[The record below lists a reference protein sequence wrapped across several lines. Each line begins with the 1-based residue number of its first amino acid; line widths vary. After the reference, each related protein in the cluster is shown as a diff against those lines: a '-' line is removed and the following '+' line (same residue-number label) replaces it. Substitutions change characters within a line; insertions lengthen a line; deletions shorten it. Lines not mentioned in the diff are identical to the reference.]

1 MAKQREI
8 ITELRQ
14 LIVKYHNMGLGY
26 KKISKR
32 LLIPRSTV
40 ASIVQKY
47 KKTGNIA
54 NKKGQGRKKKTT
66 ERIDRAI
73 VRKILANRRQSAVKI
88 AYEIQNEFNVNLH
101 PQTIRNRIN
110 SKGYSGRIAVKKP
123 FISAKNK
130 RIRLQWAKD
139 KINWSLDQWKH
150 VIWSDET
157 KILLFGSDG
166 VIRTWR
172 KANEK
177 YKAECLRA
185 TIKHGGGKL
194 HSQLG
199 YLIFYKMFDF
209 GRRTNVLGFNV
220 MGRMW

>member
-8 ITELRQ
+8 GTELRQ

-26 KKISKR
+26 KRISKR
-32 LLIPRSTV
+32 LYIPRTTV

-47 KKTGNIA
+47 KKTGNLA
-54 NKKGQGRKKKTT
+54 NKKGQGRKRKTT

-73 VRKILANRRQSAVKI
+73 VRKILANRKQSAVKI
-88 AYEIQNEFNVNLH
+88 AYEIENEFNVKLH
-101 PQTIRNRIN
+101 PQTIRNRIK
-110 SKGYSGRIAVKKP
+110 SMGYHGKIAVKKP

-130 RIRLQWAKD
+130 QIRLRWARD
-139 KINWSLDQWKH
+139 KINWSIDQWKRI
-150 VIWSDET
+150 IWSDET

-177 YKAECLRA
+177 YKAECLRP

-194 HSQLG
+194 HSLL
-199 YLIFYKMFDF
+199 Y
-209 GRRTNVLGFNV
+209 
-220 MGRMW
+220 